1 MLDGTRQQ
9 VLVYHVVMARRKPSG
24 IIDVVKDIVSPWLG
38 APPAQN
44 RQVTQAQGLARAAAE
59 TLDQTFAGGFV
70 KAGVQ
75 GNKALVKQ
83 AAVNAAALGAGYIA
97 GKAVQKTLPLV
108 QSRIGKEVG
117 VHLSNTDKLRNI
129 KFSAERAG
137 TGSEYANVEMN
148 QTYKFSPYLGREVD
162 QTTNKVIPMSSYD
175 FAETVAAE
183 NINMAV
189 KSEQPTKTYAY
200 ITQSRRGEIDPDY
213 GVFSNARMVPKQR
226 VTSKV
231 TLPRVGVEEDKIVT
245 RAETNANFDQVRK
258 VLYDALL
265 KRERMAQSNLR
276 STLNTVRG
284 AAGVVTQQTGNK
296 KIKRR

>member
-1 MLDGTRQQ
+1 
-9 VLVYHVVMARRKPSG
+9 MARRKPSG

-38 APPAQN
+38 TPPGQYSS
-44 RQVTQAQGLARAAAE
+44 VTQAQGLARGAAE
-59 TLDQTFAGGFV
+59 TLDQAVTGGMV

-75 GNKALVKQ
+75 GDKALVKQ
-83 AAVNAAALGAGYIA
+83 AAVNAAALGVGYIA
-97 GKAVQKTLPLV
+97 GKAVQKALPLV
-108 QSRIGKEVG
+108 QSKIGRELG

-129 KFSAERAG
+129 KFSAQRAG
-137 TGSEYANVEMN
+137 VGSEYANVEMN

-200 ITQSRRGEIDPDY
+200 ITQSRRGEIDPQY
-213 GVFSNARMVPKQR
+213 GIWSNARMVPKQK

-245 RAETNANFDQVRK
+245 RAETNTNFDQVRK

-265 KRERMAQSNLR
+265 KRERITQSNLR
-276 STLNTVRG
+276 TTLNTVRG
-284 AAGVVTQQTGNK
+284 VTGVAAQQAGTK
-296 KIKRR
+296 KVKRR